1 MSNKKKYILY
11 RINKINK
18 FISKLVSPN
27 TQEEIEDKNKLENYF
42 IYLDYL
48 RGRSLNTHTNKVNP
62 PFSDSEQ
69 KALQEIMFYLS
80 PAAQKIILQTSVINN

>member
-18 FISKLVSPN
+18 FISKLIFPN
-27 TQEEIEDKNKLENYF
+27 TQEEIEDKNKLDNYF
-42 IYLDYL
+42 IYLDYVG
-48 RGRSLNTHTNKVNP
+48 GRSLNIRTNKVHP
-62 PFSDSEQ
+62 PFSDSE
-69 KALQEIMFYLS
+69 KKVLKEIMFYLS